1 VAGVGRSGG
10 SGDIQSGQTTMS
22 TKHKKRRN
30 KKSPDVSDESVRG
43 KDSAII
49 SVTQHARLRYLQ
61 RVDAAAANPTQE
73 LRRLFRTASPARGH
87 AQVDA
92 GRARRAGD
100 TLVVYRGSEASPTIV
115 TVLRARDG
123 GAR

>member
-1 VAGVGRSGG
+1 
-10 SGDIQSGQTTMS
+10 MS
-22 TKHKKRRN
+22 TKHTKRRN
-30 KKSPDVSDESVRG
+30 KKSPDVSDASVR
-43 KDSAII
+43 DTHSAI

-87 AQVDA
+87 PQVDE

-100 TLVVYRGSEASPTIV
+100 TLVVYRGSEAAPTIV